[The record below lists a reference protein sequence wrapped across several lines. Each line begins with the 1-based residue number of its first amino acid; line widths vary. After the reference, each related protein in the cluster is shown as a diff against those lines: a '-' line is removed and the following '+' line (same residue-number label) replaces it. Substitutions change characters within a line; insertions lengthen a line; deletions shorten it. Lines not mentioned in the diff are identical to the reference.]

1 MINDKKIIEVIR
13 ENLSEEKIKEIEITT
28 EMEFIRDLGYDSIS
42 FMGLFLELE
51 EEFKISI
58 ISNEK
63 NYLFFSIITVGDLID
78 ALLEVM

>member
-1 MINDKKIIEVIR
+1 MIIDKKIIEVIR
-13 ENLSEEKIKEIEITT
+13 ENLSEEKNKEIEITT

>member
-13 ENLSEEKIKEIEITT
+13 ENLSEEKNKEIEITT

-78 ALLEVM
+78 ALLEIM

>member
-13 ENLSEEKIKEIEITT
+13 ENLSEEKNKEIEITT

>member
-1 MINDKKIIEVIR
+1 
-13 ENLSEEKIKEIEITT
+13 
-28 EMEFIRDLGYDSIS
+28 MEFIRDLGYDSIS

>member
-1 MINDKKIIEVIR
+1 MEKFNERIENIIR
-13 ENLSEEKIKEIEITT
+13 ENMIDSTIEILDTSK
-28 EMEFIRDLGYDSIS
+28 FVCDLGYDSIS